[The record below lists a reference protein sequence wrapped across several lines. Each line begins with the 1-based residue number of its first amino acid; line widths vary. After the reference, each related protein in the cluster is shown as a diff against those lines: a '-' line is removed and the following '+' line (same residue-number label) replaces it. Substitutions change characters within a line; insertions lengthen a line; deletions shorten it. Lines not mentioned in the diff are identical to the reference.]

1 MQEGLDSKSVRFD
14 VYTKDSNRIFD
25 LEMQTVKKE
34 NLPKRARYY
43 QSAIDM
49 DNLNA
54 GFDYDELKD
63 TYIIFIC
70 LTDIFGKGLP
80 VYSFENVCAEDGE
93 TKLKDGSHKVFFNA
107 AKCDT
112 MKSEDEKLFFKYLC
126 GEEADDDF
134 TRRLNEKVTL
144 VKKNALWRKQYMTW
158 EQTIKEE
165 RKEAYKEAYDEA
177 FQKATEKTAL
187 ANALNLLKMNL
198 GTPEQIAQAVSL
210 PLEQVLALKVELESV
225 KNA

>member
-158 EQTIKEE
+158 NRQSRKSGKKRIKRHMTRHF
-165 RKEAYKEAYDEA
+165 RKR
-177 FQKATEKTAL
+177 QKKT
-187 ANALNLLKMNL
+187 
-198 GTPEQIAQAVSL
+198 
-210 PLEQVLALKVELESV
+210 PLQMR
-225 KNA
+225 